1 MKGYWKDAKATKETL
16 KDGWLHTGDI
26 ASIHDDGFIEI
37 TGRVKEILVN
47 SGGDNISPARVE
59 SILCFQPE
67 IEAAVVI
74 GDKGPWLCGIITT
87 TEQFNEE
94 YVSITEKQQRI
105 SEIIKTV
112 NSTLSQAEKI
122 RKFIIADE
130 PFTVSNKMLT
140 PTLKVRRHEIY
151 KNYEKLIDELY
162 K

>member
-1 MKGYWKDAKATKETL
+1 MTTFHLLA
-16 KDGWLHTGDI
+16 
-26 ASIHDDGFIEI
+26 
-37 TGRVKEILVN
+37 
-47 SGGDNISPARVE
+47 E

-74 GDKGPWLCGIITT
+74 GDKRPWLCGIITT

-112 NSTLSQAEKI
+112 NSALSQAEKI

-130 PFTVSNKMLT
+130 PFYSVKQDVNTHVKSEAT
-140 PTLKVRRHEIY
+140 
-151 KNYEKLIDELY
+151 
-162 K
+162 